1 MAGGGVAIGAAGRAS
16 EYKGGLTAYVVFV
29 AAIAAS
35 GGLLFGAVS
44 AFSKAALSRLPHN
57 R

>member
-29 AAIAAS
+29 AVIAAS